1 MSELIKTLQL
11 AIEEVESFGNSKAV
25 KVIEQALEQAYRLR
39 SKGDVT
45 TSRLES
51 EVWQS
56 WVK

>member
-25 KVIEQALEQAYRLR
+25 KFIEQALEQAYRLR
-39 SKGDVT
+39 GERDVT
-45 TSRLES
+45 TSRLQS

>member
-11 AIEEVESFGNSKAV
+11 AIVEVESFGNSKAV

-39 SKGDVT
+39 GERDVT
-45 TSRLES
+45 TSRLQS

>member
-39 SKGDVT
+39 GERDVT